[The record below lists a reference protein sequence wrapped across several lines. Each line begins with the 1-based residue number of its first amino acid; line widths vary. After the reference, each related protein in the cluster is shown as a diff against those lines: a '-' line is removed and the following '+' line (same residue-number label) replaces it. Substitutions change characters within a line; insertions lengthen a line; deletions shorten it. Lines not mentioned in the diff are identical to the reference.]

1 MLQKYLEKNP
11 DNIIL
16 IDTGIDMK
24 ELFLSKSYSSNLKAV
39 KNNNVF
45 TFNYYGLINPG
56 SIDSINAACEKLIE
70 L

>member
-1 MLQKYLEKNP
+1 
-11 DNIIL
+11 
-16 IDTGIDMK
+16 MK

-39 KNNNVF
+39 KNNNIF

-56 SIDSINAACEKLIE
+56 SIDSINTACKKLIE